1 MPQQAKYPVLQQQK
15 LLDYAAVSHP
25 VLLRVQVCA
34 ATLHPV
40 LSFVPVCAEVLHPFL
55 RLVPVCAD
63 VYAPALA
70 EKRSSVRPQQ

>member
-25 VLLRVQVCA
+25 VLLRVQVCV

-40 LSFVPVCAEVLHPFL
+40 SLFVPA
-55 RLVPVCAD
+55 CAD
-63 VYAPALA
+63 VYDPDLP
-70 EKRSSVRPQQ
+70 EQRFGVRLQE